1 MRNTLIKVD
10 DIDESIE
17 YIDTIHGESKGW
29 ITKAEINKNKE
40 FSQWHYLVGDLLKQ
54 DFDKENIY
62 ISMSTFYKPMRR
74 IETIKEIGSLFI
86 DLDTYN
92 TQFTKTQIL
101 MNLEENYFNRSIPI
115 PNLIIDSGRGLTLVW
130 SIEKVPYK
138 ALPLWKAVQ
147 EYLYSQLKEFG
158 ADRKALDVTRILR
171 VPGSINS
178 KSGTRVTI
186 LEKYEYKY
194 TLREIQSEFLPDL
207 DENRPKKKGRPKK
220 VVYIHRERSL
230 YQGRILDL
238 VKLCELRNYDVK
250 GRREIILFLYRYYL
264 CYFYEDEQKALEDV
278 LELNKEFIQPLS
290 EKELIRATNSA
301 EKVFKSKDKQYK
313 YKNETLIEL
322 LEISEYEQTHM
333 KIIIGKEEYKRRDRE
348 YQKRNYDS
356 EKAKKN
362 YQEKLKSQGKLS
374 EKEKISQRRMMIKD
388 LLAEGLLQ
396 KDICDRLNIS
406 KRNCIR
412 DINFLKEQGLI

>member
-1 MRNTLIKVD
+1 MRNAVKKVD
-10 DIDESIE
+10 NIDESIE
-17 YIDTIHGESKGW
+17 YIDTLHGDSKGW
-29 ITKAEINKNKE
+29 ITKAEINKTKE
-40 FSQWHYLVGDLLKQ
+40 FSQWHYYVEDLLKQ
-54 DFDKENIY
+54 DFDKEDVY

-74 IETIKEIGSLFI
+74 IENIKELTCNFI

-92 TQFTKTQIL
+92 TKFTNTQIL
-101 MNLEENYFNRSIPI
+101 MNLESNYFNKVIPT
-115 PNLIIDSGRGLTLVW
+115 PNLIIGSGRGLTLIW
-130 SIEKVPYK
+130 LIERVPYM

-158 ADRKALDVTRILR
+158 ADRKALDATRVLR
-171 VPGSINS
+171 VAGSINS

-194 TLREIQSEFLPDL
+194 TLREIQREFLPDL
-207 DENRPKKKGRPKK
+207 DENRNKKKGRPKK
-220 VVYIHRERSL
+220 VVYVHRERSL

-250 GRREIILFLYRYYL
+250 GHREIILFLYRYYL
-264 CYFYEDEQKALEDV
+264 CYFYEDEQNALEDV

-290 EKELIRATNSA
+290 EKEVIRATGSA
-301 EKVFKSKDKQYK
+301 EKVFKAKDKQYK

-348 YQKRNYDS
+348 YQKNRYL
-356 EKAKKN
+356 E
-362 YQEKLKSQGKLS
+362 QLQVQGKLT
-374 EKEKISQRRMMIKD
+374 EKDKISRRRQKIKD
-388 LLAEGLLQ
+388 LLAEGLEQ
-396 KDICDRLNIS
+396 KDICLRLNIS
-406 KRNCIR
+406 KRTYIR
-412 DINFLKEQGLI
+412 DRKYLKEQGLI

>member
-1 MRNTLIKVD
+1 MRNAVKKVD
-10 DIDESIE
+10 NIDESIE
-17 YIDTIHGESKGW
+17 YIDTLHGDSKGW
-29 ITKAEINKNKE
+29 ITKAEINKTKE
-40 FSQWHYLVGDLLKQ
+40 FSQWHYYVEDLLKQ
-54 DFDKENIY
+54 DFDKEDVY

-74 IETIKEIGSLFI
+74 IENIKELTCNFI

-92 TQFTKTQIL
+92 TKFTNTQIL
-101 MNLEENYFNRSIPI
+101 MNLESNYFNKVIPT
-115 PNLIIDSGRGLTLVW
+115 PNLIIGSGRGLTLIW
-130 SIEKVPYK
+130 LIERVPYM

-158 ADRKALDVTRILR
+158 ADRKALDATRVLR
-171 VPGSINS
+171 VAGSINS

-194 TLREIQSEFLPDL
+194 TLREIQREFLPDL
-207 DENRPKKKGRPKK
+207 DENRNKKKGRPKK
-220 VVYIHRERSL
+220 VVYVHRERSL

-250 GRREIILFLYRYYL
+250 GHREIILFLYRYYL
-264 CYFYEDEQKALEDV
+264 CYFYEDEQNALEDV

-290 EKELIRATNSA
+290 EKEVIRATRSA
-301 EKVFKSKDKQYK
+301 EKVFKAKDKQYK

-348 YQKRNYDS
+348 YL
-356 EKAKKN
+356 KN
-362 YQEKLKSQGKLS
+362 RYLEQLQVQGKLT
-374 EKEKISQRRMMIKD
+374 EKDKISRRRQKIKD
-388 LLAEGLLQ
+388 LLAEGLSQ
-396 KDICDRLNIS
+396 KEIYTSLKIS
-406 KRNCIR
+406 KRTCIY
-412 DINFLKEQGLI
+412 DIKFLKEQGEI

>member
-17 YIDTIHGESKGW
+17 YIDTLHGESKGW
-29 ITKAEINKNKE
+29 ITKAEISKSRE
-40 FSQWHYLVGDLLKQ
+40 FNQWHYHVEDLLKQ
-54 DFDKENIY
+54 DFDKEDVY

-74 IETIKEIGSLFI
+74 IETIKELTNNFI
-86 DLDTYN
+86 DLDTYK
-92 TQFTKTQIL
+92 TGFTKTQIL
-101 MNLEENYFNRSIPI
+101 MNLEENYFNKLIPR
-115 PNLIIDSGRGLTLVW
+115 PNLIIDSGRGVALIW
-130 SIEKVPYK
+130 NIEKVPHM

-158 ADRKALDVTRILR
+158 ADRKALDATRILR
-171 VPGSINS
+171 VAGSINS

-186 LEKYEYKY
+186 LEKYDYKY

-207 DENRPKKKGRPKK
+207 SEDRQKRKGRPKK

-238 VKLCELRNYDVK
+238 VKLCELRNYDLK
-250 GRREIILFLYRYYL
+250 GQRELILFLYRYYL
-264 CYFYEDEQKALEDV
+264 CYFYEDEQKAVEDV

-290 EKELIRATNSA
+290 EREVISATGSA

-313 YKNETLIEL
+313 YKNETLIDL

-348 YQKRNYDS
+348 YQKNKYL
-356 EKAKKN
+356 
-362 YQEKLKSQGKLS
+362 EKLKSEGKIS
-374 EKEKISQRRMMIKD
+374 EKEKISQRRQKIKA

-396 KDICDRLNIS
+396 KDICKILNIS

-412 DINFLKEQGLI
+412 DIKFLKEQGLI

>member
-1 MRNTLIKVD
+1 MRNTLMNVD
-10 DIDESIE
+10 NIDESIE

-29 ITKAEINKNKE
+29 ITKAEINKQRE
-40 FSQWHYLVGDLLKQ
+40 FSQWHYHVEDLIKQ
-54 DFDKENIY
+54 DFDKEDVY

-74 IETIKEIGSLFI
+74 IETIKEIGNLFI

-92 TQFTKTQIL
+92 TEFTKTQIL
-101 MNLEENYFNRSIPI
+101 MNLEENYFNRVIPT

-130 SIEKVPYK
+130 SIEKVPYM
-138 ALPLWKAVQ
+138 ALPLWKAIQ
-147 EYLYSQLKEFG
+147 DYLYSQLKEFG
-158 ADRKALDVTRILR
+158 ADRKALDATRVLR
-171 VPGSINS
+171 VAGSINS

-194 TLREIQSEFLPDL
+194 TLREIQREFLPDL
-207 DENRPKKKGRPKK
+207 DENKSKKKGRPKK
-220 VVYIHRERSL
+220 VVYVHRERSL

-250 GRREIILFLYRYYL
+250 GQRETILFLYRYYL

-290 EKELIRATNSA
+290 EKEVIRSTGSA

-313 YKNETLIEL
+313 YKNETLIEI

-348 YQKRNYDS
+348 YQKNKYL
-356 EKAKKN
+356 
-362 YQEKLKSQGKLS
+362 EKLKSEGKIS
-374 EKEKISQRRMMIKD
+374 EKEKISRRRQKIKA

-396 KDICDRLNIS
+396 KDICNKLKIS
-406 KRNCIR
+406 KDTYIR
-412 DINFLKEQGLI
+412 DRKYLKEQGLI

>member
-1 MRNTLIKVD
+1 MRNTLVKVD

-29 ITKAEINKNKE
+29 ITKAEISKQRE
-40 FSQWHYLVGDLLKQ
+40 FSQWHYHVEDLIKQ
-54 DFDKENIY
+54 DFDKEDVY

-74 IETIKEIGSLFI
+74 IETIKEIGNLFL

-92 TQFTKTQIL
+92 TKFTKTQIL
-101 MNLEENYFNRSIPI
+101 MNLEENYFNRVIPI

-130 SIEKVPYK
+130 SIEKVPYM
-138 ALPLWKAVQ
+138 ALPLWKSIQ

-171 VPGSINS
+171 VAGSINS

-194 TLREIQSEFLPDL
+194 TLREIQREFLPDL
-207 DENRPKKKGRPKK
+207 DENKSKKKGRPKK
-220 VVYIHRERSL
+220 VVYVHRERSL

-250 GRREIILFLYRYYL
+250 GQREIILFLYRYYL

-290 EKELIRATNSA
+290 EKEVIRATGSA

-313 YKNETLIEL
+313 YKNETLIEI

-333 KIIIGKEEYKRRDRE
+333 NIIIGKEEYKRRENIRV
-348 YQKRNYDS
+348 
-356 EKAKKN
+356 KKV
-362 YQEKLKSQGKLS
+362 YQEQLKLQGKLT
-374 EKEKISQRRMMIKD
+374 EKEKISRRREKIKA
-388 LLAEGLLQ
+388 LLAEGLKQ

-412 DINFLKEQGLI
+412 DIKFLKEQGLI

>member
-1 MRNTLIKVD
+1 MRNAVKKVD
-10 DIDESIE
+10 NIEESIE
-17 YIDTIHGESKGW
+17 YIDTLHGESKGW
-29 ITKAEINKNKE
+29 ITKAEIIKQRE
-40 FSQWHYLVGDLLKQ
+40 FSQWHYYVEDLLKQ
-54 DFDKENIY
+54 DFDKEDVY

-74 IETIKEIGSLFI
+74 IENIKELTCNFI

-92 TQFTKTQIL
+92 TKFTNTQIL
-101 MNLEENYFNRSIPI
+101 MNLESNYFNKVIPT
-115 PNLIIDSGRGLTLVW
+115 PNLIIGSGRGLTLIW
-130 SIEKVPYK
+130 LIERVPYM

-158 ADRKALDVTRILR
+158 ADRKALDATRVLR
-171 VPGSINS
+171 VAGSINS

-194 TLREIQSEFLPDL
+194 TLREIQREFLPDL
-207 DENRPKKKGRPKK
+207 DENRNKKKGRPKK
-220 VVYIHRERSL
+220 VVYVHRERSL

-250 GRREIILFLYRYYL
+250 GHREIILFLYRYYL
-264 CYFYEDEQKALEDV
+264 CYFYEDEQNALEDV

-290 EKELIRATNSA
+290 EKEVIRATGSA
-301 EKVFKSKDKQYK
+301 EKVFKAKDKQYK

-348 YQKRNYDS
+348 YQKNRYL
-356 EKAKKN
+356 E
-362 YQEKLKSQGKLS
+362 QLQVQGKLT
-374 EKEKISQRRMMIKD
+374 EKDKISRRRQKIKD
-388 LLAEGLLQ
+388 LLAEGLSQ
-396 KDICDRLNIS
+396 KEIYTSLKIS
-406 KRNCIR
+406 KRTCIY
-412 DINFLKEQGLI
+412 DIKFLKEQGEI

>member
-1 MRNTLIKVD
+1 MNTVKVVD
-10 DIDESIE
+10 NIDESID
-17 YIDTIHGESKGW
+17 YINTIHGDSKGW
-29 ITKAEINKNKE
+29 ITKAKINKNKE

-101 MNLEENYFNRSIPI
+101 MNLEYNYYNKLIPT

-130 SIEKVPYK
+130 SIEKVPYM
-138 ALPLWKAVQ
+138 ALPLWKAIQ
-147 EYLYSQLKEFG
+147 EYLYSILKEFG
-158 ADRKALDVTRILR
+158 ADRKALDATRILR

-178 KSGTRVTI
+178 KSGTRVSI
-186 LEKYEYKY
+186 LEKHEYKY
-194 TLREIQSEFLPDL
+194 SLREIQNEFLPDL
-207 DENRPKKKGRPKK
+207 DENRNKKKGRPKK

-230 YQGRILDL
+230 YQSRILDI

-250 GRREIILFLYRYYL
+250 GHREIILFLYRYYL
-264 CYFYEDEQKALEDV
+264 CYFYEDEQRALEDV
-278 LELNKEFIQPLS
+278 LELNKEFIQPLG
-290 EKELIRATNSA
+290 EREIIRATGSA

-322 LEISEYEQTHM
+322 LEISEYEQTYM
-333 KIIIGKEEYKRRDRE
+333 KTIIGQEESKRRNNE
-348 YQKRNYDS
+348 YNKRKYKQKLI
-356 EKAKKN
+356 EEG
-362 YQEKLKSQGKLS
+362 QLTEQ
-374 EKEKISQRRMMIKD
+374 EKISKRRQIIKD
-388 LLAEGLLQ
+388 LLGKGLKQ
-396 KDICDRLNIS
+396 KEIYVILKIS
-406 KRNCIR
+406 KRTCIN
-412 DINFLKEQGLI
+412 DIKFLKEQGEI

>member
-1 MRNTLIKVD
+1 MNTVKVVD
-10 DIDESIE
+10 NIDESID
-17 YIDTIHGESKGW
+17 YINTIHGDSKGW
-29 ITKAEINKNKE
+29 ITKAEISKNKE

-62 ISMSTFYKPMRR
+62 ISMSTFYKPIRR

-101 MNLEENYFNRSIPI
+101 MNLEYNYYNKSIPT

-130 SIEKVPYK
+130 SIEKVPYM
-138 ALPLWKAVQ
+138 ALPLWKAIQ

-178 KSGTRVTI
+178 KSGTRVSI
-186 LEKYEYKY
+186 LEKHEYKY
-194 TLREIQSEFLPDL
+194 TLREIQNEFLPYL
-207 DENRPKKKGRPKK
+207 DENRNKKKGRPKK

-230 YQGRILDL
+230 YQNRILDI

-250 GRREIILFLYRYYL
+250 GHREIILFLYRYYL

-278 LELNKEFIQPLS
+278 LELNKEFIQPLG
-290 EKELIRATNSA
+290 ERELIRATSSA
-301 EKVFKSKDKQYK
+301 EKVFKNKDKQYK

-333 KIIIGKEEYKRRDRE
+333 KIIIGKEEYKRRENIRV
-348 YQKRNYDS
+348 
-356 EKAKKN
+356 KKV
-362 YQEKLKSQGKLS
+362 YQEQLKSQGKLT
-374 EKEKISQRRMMIKD
+374 EKEKISQRRQKIKA
-388 LLAEGLLQ
+388 LLEEGLLQ
-396 KDICDRLNIS
+396 KDICTILNIS

-412 DINFLKEQGLI
+412 DIKFLKEQGKI

>member
-1 MRNTLIKVD
+1 MRNTLVKVD
-10 DIDESIE
+10 NIDESIE

-29 ITKAEINKNKE
+29 ITKAEISKQRE
-40 FSQWHYLVGDLLKQ
+40 FSQWHYHVEDLLKQ
-54 DFDKENIY
+54 DFDKEDVY

-74 IETIKEIGSLFI
+74 IETIKEIGNLFL

-92 TQFTKTQIL
+92 TKFTKTQIL
-101 MNLEENYFNRSIPI
+101 MNLEENYFNRLIPI

-130 SIEKVPYK
+130 SIEKVPYM
-138 ALPLWKAVQ
+138 ALPLWKSIQ

-158 ADRKALDVTRILR
+158 ADRKALDATRVLR
-171 VPGSINS
+171 VAGSINS

-194 TLREIQSEFLPDL
+194 TLREIQREFLPDL
-207 DENRPKKKGRPKK
+207 NENKSKKKGRPKK
-220 VVYIHRERSL
+220 VVYVHRERSL

-250 GRREIILFLYRYYL
+250 GQREIILFLYRYYL

-278 LELNKEFIQPLS
+278 LELNKDFIQPLS
-290 EKELIRATNSA
+290 EKEVIRATGSA

-313 YKNETLIEL
+313 YKNETLIEI

-333 KIIIGKEEYKRRDRE
+333 KIIIGKEEYKRRDNE
-348 YQKRNYDS
+348 RN
-356 EKAKKN
+356 KKN
-362 YQEKLKSQGKLS
+362 YREKLVTNGKLT
-374 EKEKISQRRMMIKD
+374 EKEKISRRREKIKA

-396 KDICDRLNIS
+396 KDICSKLKIS
-406 KRNCIR
+406 KDTYIR
-412 DINFLKEQGLI
+412 DRKILKEQGLI

>member
-1 MRNTLIKVD
+1 MRNTLVKVD

-29 ITKAEINKNKE
+29 ITKAEISKQRE
-40 FSQWHYLVGDLLKQ
+40 FSQWHYHVEDLIKQ
-54 DFDKENIY
+54 DFDKEDVY

-74 IETIKEIGSLFI
+74 IETIKEIGNLFL

-92 TQFTKTQIL
+92 TKFTKTQIL
-101 MNLEENYFNRSIPI
+101 MNLEENYFNRVIPI

-130 SIEKVPYK
+130 SIEKVPYM
-138 ALPLWKAVQ
+138 ALPLWKAIQ

-158 ADRKALDVTRILR
+158 ADRKALDATRVLR
-171 VPGSINS
+171 VAGSINS

-194 TLREIQSEFLPDL
+194 TLREIQREFLPDL
-207 DENRPKKKGRPKK
+207 DENKSKKKGRPKK
-220 VVYIHRERSL
+220 VVYVHRERSL

-250 GRREIILFLYRYYL
+250 GQREIILFLYRYYL

-278 LELNKEFIQPLS
+278 LELNKDFIQPLS
-290 EKELIRATNSA
+290 EKEVIRATGSA

-313 YKNETLIEL
+313 YKNETLIEI

-348 YQKRNYDS
+348 YQKNKYL
-356 EKAKKN
+356 
-362 YQEKLKSQGKLS
+362 EKLKSEGKIS
-374 EKEKISQRRMMIKD
+374 EKEKISQRRQKIKA
-388 LLAEGLLQ
+388 LLDEGLKQ
-396 KDICDRLNIS
+396 KDICHRLNIS

-412 DINFLKEQGLI
+412 DIKFLKEQGLI

>member
-1 MRNTLIKVD
+1 MRNTLMNVD
-10 DIDESIE
+10 NIDESIE

-29 ITKAEINKNKE
+29 ITKAEISKQRE
-40 FSQWHYLVGDLLKQ
+40 FSQWHYYVEDLLKQ
-54 DFDKENIY
+54 DFDKEDVY

-74 IETIKEIGSLFI
+74 IENIKELTCNFI

-92 TQFTKTQIL
+92 TKFTKTQIL

-115 PNLIIDSGRGLTLVW
+115 PSLIIDSGRGLTLGW
-130 SIEKVPYK
+130 TIERVPYM
-138 ALPLWKAVQ
+138 ALPLWKAIQ
-147 EYLYSQLKEFG
+147 EYLYSQLKDFG
-158 ADRKALDVTRILR
+158 ADRKALDATRVLR

-178 KSGTRVTI
+178 KSGTRVKI
-186 LEKYEYKY
+186 LEKYDYVY
-194 TLREIQSEFLPDL
+194 TLREIQREFLPDL
-207 DENRPKKKGRPKK
+207 DENRPNKKGRPKK
-220 VVYIHRERSL
+220 IVYVHRERSL

-250 GRREIILFLYRYYL
+250 GQREIILFLYRYYL

-290 EKELIRATNSA
+290 EKEVIRATGSA
-301 EKVFKSKDKQYK
+301 EKVFKAKDKQYK

-322 LEISEYEQTHM
+322 LEISDYEQTHM

-348 YQKRNYDS
+348 YQKNKYL
-356 EKAKKN
+356 
-362 YQEKLKSQGKLS
+362 EKLKSEGKIS
-374 EKEKISQRRMMIKD
+374 EKEKISRRRQKIKA

-396 KDICDRLNIS
+396 KDICNKLKIS
-406 KRNCIR
+406 KDTYIR
-412 DINFLKEQGLI
+412 DRKYLKEQGLI

>member
-1 MRNTLIKVD
+1 MRNTLVKVD

-29 ITKAEINKNKE
+29 ITKAEISKQRE
-40 FSQWHYLVGDLLKQ
+40 FSQWHYHVEDLLKQ
-54 DFDKENIY
+54 DFDKEDVY

-74 IETIKEIGSLFI
+74 IETIKEIGNLFI

-92 TQFTKTQIL
+92 TEFTKTQIL
-101 MNLEENYFNRSIPI
+101 MNLEENYFNRVIPT

-130 SIEKVPYK
+130 SIEKVPYM
-138 ALPLWKAVQ
+138 ALPLWKSIQ

-158 ADRKALDVTRILR
+158 ADRKALDATRVLR
-171 VPGSINS
+171 VAGSINS

-194 TLREIQSEFLPDL
+194 TLREIQREFLPDL
-207 DENRPKKKGRPKK
+207 DENKSKKKGRPKK
-220 VVYIHRERSL
+220 VVYVHRERSL

-250 GRREIILFLYRYYL
+250 GQREIILFLYRYYL

-290 EKELIRATNSA
+290 EKEVIRATGSA
-301 EKVFKSKDKQYK
+301 EKVFKAKDKQYK
-313 YKNETLIEL
+313 YKNETLIEI

-333 KIIIGKEEYKRRDRE
+333 KVIIGKEEYKRRNNE
-348 YQKRNYDS
+348 YNKKKYKIKLKELGKMTKQEELDILRKKIKVLRDKGLKNKEIMQMLNIGSNTTFERHISYL
-356 EKAKKN
+356 KKN
-362 YQEKLKSQGKLS
+362 
-374 EKEKISQRRMMIKD
+374 
-388 LLAEGLLQ
+388 
-396 KDICDRLNIS
+396 
-406 KRNCIR
+406 
-412 DINFLKEQGLI
+412 GLIK

>member
-1 MRNTLIKVD
+1 MRNTLMNVD
-10 DIDESIE
+10 NIDESID

-29 ITKAEINKNKE
+29 ITKAEISKQRE
-40 FSQWHYLVGDLLKQ
+40 FSQWHYHVEDLLKQ
-54 DFDKENIY
+54 DFDKEDVY

-74 IETIKEIGSLFI
+74 IETIKEIGNLFL

-92 TQFTKTQIL
+92 TKFTKTQIL
-101 MNLEENYFNRSIPI
+101 MNLEENYFNRLIPI

-130 SIEKVPYK
+130 SIEKVPYM
-138 ALPLWKAVQ
+138 ALPLWKSIQ

-158 ADRKALDVTRILR
+158 ADRKALDATRVLR
-171 VPGSINS
+171 VAGSINS

-194 TLREIQSEFLPDL
+194 TLREIQREFLPDL
-207 DENRPKKKGRPKK
+207 DENKSKKKGRPKK
-220 VVYIHRERSL
+220 VVYVHRERSL

-250 GRREIILFLYRYYL
+250 GQREIILFLYRYYL

-278 LELNKEFIQPLS
+278 LELNNEFIQPLS
-290 EKELIRATNSA
+290 EKEVIRATGSA

-313 YKNETLIEL
+313 YKNETLIEI

-333 KIIIGKEEYKRRDRE
+333 KIIIGKEEYKRRDNE
-348 YQKRNYDS
+348 RN
-356 EKAKKN
+356 KKN
-362 YQEKLKSQGKLS
+362 YREKLVTNGKLT
-374 EKEKISQRRMMIKD
+374 EKEKISRRREKIKA

-396 KDICDRLNIS
+396 KDICSKLKIS
-406 KRNCIR
+406 KDTYIR
-412 DINFLKEQGLI
+412 DRKILKEQGLI

>member
-1 MRNTLIKVD
+1 MRNTLVKVD
-10 DIDESIE
+10 NIDESIE

-29 ITKAEINKNKE
+29 ITKAEISKQRE
-40 FSQWHYLVGDLLKQ
+40 FSQWHYYVEDLLKQ
-54 DFDKENIY
+54 DFDKEDVY

-74 IETIKEIGSLFI
+74 IENIKELTCNFI

-92 TQFTKTQIL
+92 TKFTKTQIL

-115 PNLIIDSGRGLTLVW
+115 PSLIIDSGRGLTLGW
-130 SIEKVPYK
+130 TIERVPYM
-138 ALPLWKAVQ
+138 ALPLWKAIQ

-158 ADRKALDVTRILR
+158 ADRKALDATRVLR

-178 KSGTRVTI
+178 KSGTRVKI
-186 LEKYEYKY
+186 LEKYDYVY
-194 TLREIQSEFLPDL
+194 TLREIQREFLPDL

-220 VVYIHRERSL
+220 IVYVHRERSL

-250 GRREIILFLYRYYL
+250 GQREIILFLYRYYL

-290 EKELIRATNSA
+290 EKEVIRATGSA
-301 EKVFKSKDKQYK
+301 EKVFKAKDKQYK

-322 LEISEYEQTHM
+322 LEISDYEQTHM

-348 YQKRNYDS
+348 YQKNKYL
-356 EKAKKN
+356 
-362 YQEKLKSQGKLS
+362 EKLKSEGKIS
-374 EKEKISQRRMMIKD
+374 EKEKISRRRQKIKA

-396 KDICDRLNIS
+396 KDICNKLKIS
-406 KRNCIR
+406 KDTYIR
-412 DINFLKEQGLI
+412 DRKYLKDQGLI

>member
-1 MRNTLIKVD
+1 MRNTLVKVD

-29 ITKAEINKNKE
+29 ITKAEISKQRE
-40 FSQWHYLVGDLLKQ
+40 FSQWHYHVEDLIKQ
-54 DFDKENIY
+54 DFDKEDVY

-74 IETIKEIGSLFI
+74 IETIKEIGNLFL

-92 TQFTKTQIL
+92 TKFTKTQIL
-101 MNLEENYFNRSIPI
+101 MNLEENYFNRVIPI

-130 SIEKVPYK
+130 SIEKVPYM
-138 ALPLWKAVQ
+138 ALPLWKSIQ

-171 VPGSINS
+171 VAGSINS

-194 TLREIQSEFLPDL
+194 TLREIQREFLPDL
-207 DENRPKKKGRPKK
+207 DENKSKKKGRPKK
-220 VVYIHRERSL
+220 VVYVHRERSL

-250 GRREIILFLYRYYL
+250 GHREIILFLYRYYL

-290 EKELIRATNSA
+290 EKEVIRATGSA

-313 YKNETLIEL
+313 YKNETLIEI

-333 KIIIGKEEYKRRDRE
+333 NIIIGKEEYKRRENIRV
-348 YQKRNYDS
+348 
-356 EKAKKN
+356 KKV
-362 YQEKLKSQGKLS
+362 YQEQLKLQGKLT
-374 EKEKISQRRMMIKD
+374 EKEKISRRREKIKA
-388 LLAEGLLQ
+388 LLAEGLKQ

-412 DINFLKEQGLI
+412 DIKFLKEQGLI

>member
-1 MRNTLIKVD
+1 MRNTLVKVD
-10 DIDESIE
+10 NIDESIE

-29 ITKAEINKNKE
+29 ITKAEINKQRE
-40 FSQWHYLVGDLLKQ
+40 FSQWHYHVEDLLKQ
-54 DFDKENIY
+54 DFDKEDVY

-74 IETIKEIGSLFI
+74 IETIKEIGNLFL

-92 TQFTKTQIL
+92 TKFTKTQIL

-130 SIEKVPYK
+130 SIEKVPYM
-138 ALPLWKAVQ
+138 ALPLWKSIQ

-158 ADRKALDVTRILR
+158 ADRKALDATRVLR
-171 VPGSINS
+171 VAGSINS

-194 TLREIQSEFLPDL
+194 TLREIQREFLPDL
-207 DENRPKKKGRPKK
+207 DENKSKKKGRPKK
-220 VVYIHRERSL
+220 VVYVHRERSL

-250 GRREIILFLYRYYL
+250 GQRETILFLYRYYL

-278 LELNKEFIQPLS
+278 LELNKDFIQPLS
-290 EKELIRATNSA
+290 EKEVIRATGSA

-313 YKNETLIEL
+313 YKNETLIEI

-348 YQKRNYDS
+348 YQKNKYL
-356 EKAKKN
+356 
-362 YQEKLKSQGKLS
+362 EKLKSEGKIS
-374 EKEKISQRRMMIKD
+374 EKEKISRRRQKIKA

-396 KDICDRLNIS
+396 KDICNKLKIS
-406 KRNCIR
+406 KDTYIR
-412 DINFLKEQGLI
+412 DRKYLKEQGLI

>member
-1 MRNTLIKVD
+1 MRNAVKKVD
-10 DIDESIE
+10 NIDESIE
-17 YIDTIHGESKGW
+17 YIDTLHGDSKGW
-29 ITKAEINKNKE
+29 ITKAEINKTKE
-40 FSQWHYLVGDLLKQ
+40 FSQWHYYVEDLLKQ
-54 DFDKENIY
+54 DFDKEDVY

-74 IETIKEIGSLFI
+74 IENIKELTCNFI

-92 TQFTKTQIL
+92 TKFTNTQIL
-101 MNLEENYFNRSIPI
+101 MNLESNYFNKVIPT
-115 PNLIIDSGRGLTLVW
+115 PNLIIGSGRGLTLIW
-130 SIEKVPYK
+130 LIERVPYM

-158 ADRKALDVTRILR
+158 ADRKALDATRVLR
-171 VPGSINS
+171 VAGSINS

-194 TLREIQSEFLPDL
+194 TLREIQREILPDL
-207 DENRPKKKGRPKK
+207 DENRNKKKGRPKK
-220 VVYIHRERSL
+220 VVYVHRERSL

-250 GRREIILFLYRYYL
+250 GHREIILFLYRYYL
-264 CYFYEDEQKALEDV
+264 CYFYEDEQNALEDV

-290 EKELIRATNSA
+290 EKEVIRATRSA
-301 EKVFKSKDKQYK
+301 EKVFKAKDKQYK

-348 YQKRNYDS
+348 YQKNRYL
-356 EKAKKN
+356 E
-362 YQEKLKSQGKLS
+362 QLQVQGKLT
-374 EKEKISQRRMMIKD
+374 EKDKISRRRQKIKD
-388 LLAEGLLQ
+388 LLAEGLSQ
-396 KDICDRLNIS
+396 KEIYTSLKIS
-406 KRNCIR
+406 KRTCIY
-412 DINFLKEQGLI
+412 DIKFLKEQGEI

>member
-17 YIDTIHGESKGW
+17 YIDTIHGDSKGW

-92 TQFTKTQIL
+92 TQFTKAQIL

-147 EYLYSQLKEFG
+147 DYLYSQLKEFG
-158 ADRKALDVTRILR
+158 ADRKALDATRILR

-194 TLREIQSEFLPDL
+194 TLREIQGEFLPDL

-250 GRREIILFLYRYYL
+250 GQREIILFLYRYYL

-322 LEISEYEQTHM
+322 LEISEYEQIYM

-348 YQKRNYDS
+348 YQRNKYL
-356 EKAKKN
+356 
-362 YQEKLKSQGKLS
+362 EKLKLSGRVS
-374 EKEKISQRRMMIKD
+374 EKEKISQRRQKIKA

-396 KDICDRLNIS
+396 KDICRVLNIS

-412 DINFLKEQGLI
+412 DIKFLKEQGLI

>member
-1 MRNTLIKVD
+1 MRNALIKVD

-130 SIEKVPYK
+130 SIEKVPHK

-250 GRREIILFLYRYYL
+250 GHRETILFLYRYYL

-278 LELNKEFIQPLS
+278 LELNKEFIQPLN
-290 EKELIRATNSA
+290 EKELIMATNSA
-301 EKVFKSKDKQYK
+301 EKVFKAKDKQYK

-333 KIIIGKEEYKRRDRE
+333 KIIIGNEEYKRRNNE
-348 YQKRNYDS
+348 YN
-356 EKAKKN
+356 KKK
-362 YQEKLKSQGKLS
+362 YKEKLKQLGKMTKQEELNILRQKIKVLR
-374 EKEKISQRRMMIKD
+374 EK
-388 LLAEGLLQ
+388 GLKN
-396 KDICDRLNIS
+396 KDIMQMLNIGS
-406 KRNCIR
+406 STTFERHISY
-412 DINFLKEQGLI
+412 LKKNGLIK

>member
-1 MRNTLIKVD
+1 MRNTLMNVD
-10 DIDESIE
+10 NIDESIE

-29 ITKAEINKNKE
+29 ITKAEISKQRE
-40 FSQWHYLVGDLLKQ
+40 FSQWHYYVEDLLKQ
-54 DFDKENIY
+54 DFDKEDVY

-74 IETIKEIGSLFI
+74 IENIKELTCNFI

-92 TQFTKTQIL
+92 TKFTKTQIL

-115 PNLIIDSGRGLTLVW
+115 PSLIIDSGRGLTLGW
-130 SIEKVPYK
+130 TIERVPYM
-138 ALPLWKAVQ
+138 ALPLWKAIQ

-158 ADRKALDVTRILR
+158 ADRKALDATRVLR

-178 KSGTRVTI
+178 KSGTRVKI
-186 LEKYEYKY
+186 LEKYDYVY
-194 TLREIQSEFLPDL
+194 TLREIQREFLPDL

-220 VVYIHRERSL
+220 IVYVHRERSL

-250 GRREIILFLYRYYL
+250 GQREIILFLYRYYL

-290 EKELIRATNSA
+290 EKEVIRATGSA
-301 EKVFKSKDKQYK
+301 EKVFKAKDKQYK

-322 LEISEYEQTHM
+322 LEISDYEQTHM

-348 YQKRNYDS
+348 YQKNKYL
-356 EKAKKN
+356 
-362 YQEKLKSQGKLS
+362 EKLKSEGKIS
-374 EKEKISQRRMMIKD
+374 EKEKISQRRQKIKA
-388 LLAEGLLQ
+388 LLDEGLKQ
-396 KDICDRLNIS
+396 KDICHRLNIS

-412 DINFLKEQGLI
+412 DIKFLKEQGLI

>member
-1 MRNTLIKVD
+1 MRNTLVKVD
-10 DIDESIE
+10 NIDESIE

-29 ITKAEINKNKE
+29 ITKAEISKQRE
-40 FSQWHYLVGDLLKQ
+40 FSQWHYHVEDLLKQ
-54 DFDKENIY
+54 DFDKEDVY

-74 IETIKEIGSLFI
+74 IETIKEIGNLFL

-92 TQFTKTQIL
+92 TKFTKTQIL
-101 MNLEENYFNRSIPI
+101 MNLEENYFNRVIPI

-130 SIEKVPYK
+130 SIEKVPYM
-138 ALPLWKAVQ
+138 ALPLWKAIQ

-158 ADRKALDVTRILR
+158 ADRKALDATRVLR
-171 VPGSINS
+171 VAGSINS

-194 TLREIQSEFLPDL
+194 TLREIQREFLPDL
-207 DENRPKKKGRPKK
+207 DENKSKKKGRPKK
-220 VVYIHRERSL
+220 VVYVHRERSL

-250 GRREIILFLYRYYL
+250 GQREIILFLYRYYL

-290 EKELIRATNSA
+290 EKEVIRATGSA
-301 EKVFKSKDKQYK
+301 DKVFKAKDKQYK

-333 KIIIGKEEYKRRDRE
+333 KVIIGKEEYKRRHRE
-348 YQKRNYDS
+348 R
-356 EKAKKN
+356 EKHR
-362 YQEKLKSQGKLS
+362 YLEKLNLDGKMTKKEELNILR
-374 EKEKISQRRMMIKD
+374 EKIKALR
-388 LLAEGLLQ
+388 AEGLKN
-396 KDICDRLNIS
+396 KDISSKLNIPLKTL
-406 KRNCIR
+406 KRHITYMKKN
-412 DINFLKEQGLI
+412 DLLQ